1 MDESRVERG
10 QLMKTR
16 TNAYL
21 PILLVLPALLA
32 GCGQTSPQPA
42 EVEAEPVQ
50 ESQQETVRL
59 QEEAEEED
67 TVILQEEETDTAV
80 TALPLPDEEEGK
92 AEVSVSEIFSKEGDA
107 LTQEGSEYHYAYHIP
122 KIEDDT
128 AAAAEINA
136 KINSIYASFAEEC
149 YDSIQS
155 REEPFLA
162 SITYETF
169 QSGDV
174 LSLLLSCT
182 GYYDGYDSY
191 DVFHYDTKKGEC
203 LENRDIL
210 SLSGMSDAEYGAAL
224 CRAEAAFFDD
234 FCFPGGDLLNPDAE
248 FYELR
253 AQTLT
258 YGNED
263 LSYPIW
269 LDGDELHTIA
279 KIASPAGEGFFFRD
293 LLIRK
298 EQETERKTAQLGDY
312 LMAALQQDQVVLR
325 LRQTE
330 RLKEILG
337 DTIFLVD
344 GDLFGEDLAVDGLYS
359 SYEEIVCA
367 EMGEERRPYV
377 FLLTREGRVEAIDVL
392 SCLWGNYF
400 CGSGPILGISN
411 GMKLVRGGD
420 GSYDVTVLTED
431 GKEVSL
437 CDSVFSLREVLTGS
451 LTDSE
456 WTGDMDDDTG
466 TLCFLSFQGGNG
478 EDIFVTASTGM
489 DTELT
494 SGAFRYLGTCEKGLV
509 YSYRLETDEVRCGT
523 IALNP
528 VCDEE
533 SWDLVL
539 LVTELGGT
547 PLFGEQTGDETKL
560 ERSFG

>member
-1 MDESRVERG
+1 
-10 QLMKTR
+10 MKTR

-32 GCGQTSPQPA
+32 GCGQTTSQPA
-42 EVEAEPVQ
+42 EAETGPVQ
-50 ESQQETVRL
+50 ESRQETVRL

-80 TALPLPDEEEGK
+80 TALPLPEEEERK
-92 AEVSVSEIFSKEGDA
+92 AEVSVSEIFNKEGDA

-136 KINSIYASFAEEC
+136 KINSYASFAEEC

-155 REEPFLA
+155 GEEPYLA

-182 GYYDGYDSY
+182 GYYDGSDSY

-224 CRAEAAFFDD
+224 CRAAAAFFDD
-234 FCFPGGDLLNPDAE
+234 SGWDLLNPDPG

-312 LMAALQQDQVVLR
+312 LTAALQQDQVVLR
-325 LRQTE
+325 LRQ
-330 RLKEILG
+330 EILG

-344 GDLFGEDLAVDGLYS
+344 GDLFGKDLAVDGLYS

-377 FLLTREGRVEAIDVL
+377 LLLTGEGRVEAIDVL
-392 SCLWGNYF
+392 SCLLGNYF
-400 CGSGPILGISN
+400 CGSGPIPGISN
-411 GMKLVRGGD
+411 GKKLVRGGD

-456 WTGDMDDDTG
+456 WTGDMYDDTE
-466 TLCFLSFQGGNG
+466 TLRFLSFQGGNG
-478 EDIFVTASTGM
+478 EDIFVTASTGK

-494 SGAFRYLGTCEKGLV
+494 SGTFRYLGTCEKGLV
-509 YSYRLETDEVRCGT
+509 YSYRLETDEVLCGT

-533 SWDLVL
+533 SWDPVL

-560 ERSFG
+560 MRSFG

>member
-1 MDESRVERG
+1 MEESRVERG
-10 QLMKTR
+10 QQMKTR

-32 GCGQTSPQPA
+32 GCGQTSSQPA
-42 EVEAEPVQ
+42 EAETGPVQ

-80 TALPLPDEEEGK
+80 TALPLPEEEEGK
-92 AEVSVSEIFSKEGDA
+92 AEVSVSEIFNKEGDA

-136 KINSIYASFAEEC
+136 KINSIYASSAEEC

-155 REEPFLA
+155 GEEPYLA

-182 GYYDGYDSY
+182 GYYDGSDSY

-224 CRAEAAFFDD
+224 CRAAAAFFDD
-234 FCFPGGDLLNPDAE
+234 FCFPGWDLLNPDPG

-312 LMAALQQDQVVLR
+312 LMAALQQDQVLLFVNAHDLEVADGDGLAAHVAGKAQALEHAGRGGALADRTRSAMEVRTVAAGAAAEAVALHDARETLALGRALDVDLLDVGEVGNRHGVAGVVLGGAVQTDLAQVLDR
-325 LRQTE
+325 LDAPLLEVTGHR
-330 RLKEILG
+330 
-337 DTIFLVD
+337 LVD
-344 GDLFGEDLAVDGLYS
+344 LLGLDG
-359 SYEEIVCA
+359 A
-367 EMGEERRPYV
+367 EAQLHG
-377 FLLTREGRVEAIDVL
+377 L
-392 SCLWGNYF
+392 
-400 CGSGPILGISN
+400 
-411 GMKLVRGGD
+411 
-420 GSYDVTVLTED
+420 VTV
-431 GKEVSL
+431 G
-437 CDSVFSLREVLTGS
+437 
-451 LTDSE
+451 
-456 WTGDMDDDTG
+456 
-466 TLCFLSFQGGNG
+466 
-478 EDIFVTASTGM
+478 
-489 DTELT
+489 
-494 SGAFRYLGTCEKGLV
+494 
-509 YSYRLETDEVRCGT
+509 
-523 IALNP
+523 
-528 VCDEE
+528 
-533 SWDLVL
+533 
-539 LVTELGGT
+539 LGG
-547 PLFGEQTGDETKL
+547 LHLDDGVRLGLDDGDRDELVVLGEQLGHAQLGSVDSRNHAYHSPTA
-560 ERSFG
+560 